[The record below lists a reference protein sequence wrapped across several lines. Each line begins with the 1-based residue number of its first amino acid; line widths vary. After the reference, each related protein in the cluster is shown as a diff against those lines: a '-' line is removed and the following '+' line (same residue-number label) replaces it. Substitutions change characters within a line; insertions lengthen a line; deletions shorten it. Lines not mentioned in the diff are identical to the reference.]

1 MSFIL
6 KIDLMVSLVIRW
18 NVDPEIFSLGPL
30 SVRWYGLLFAFS
42 FVVGYLIFQRI
53 FKREGIKEEVLD
65 SLTVYMALGV
75 IIGARLGHVLFY
87 DPQYYFSNPIKIFK
101 IWEGG
106 LASHGASIGILI
118 ALYYFSKKHRK
129 TFLWIMDRI
138 VIVVALAGA
147 MIRTGNLMN
156 SEIYGVQTDLPWG
169 FIFVRAGEMVPK
181 HPTQIYEALAYL
193 LLFVLLFFLYQKK
206 LPKLKEG
213 QLFGIFLIILF
224 TARFFIEY
232 IKEDQSD
239 FEAGMALNM
248 GQILS
253 IPFIIGGF
261 IILWYSGKKN
271 KPAYVETEKSQKRKK

>member
-1 MSFIL
+1 
-6 KIDLMVSLVIRW
+6 MVSLVIRW
-18 NVDPEIFSLGPL
+18 NIDPEIFSLGPL

-106 LASHGASIGILI
+106 LASHGAAIGILI
-118 ALYYFSKKHRK
+118 ALYLFAKKHKK

-138 VIVVALAGA
+138 VIVVALAGS

-193 LLFVLLFFLYQKK
+193 LLFVLLYFLYQKR

-261 IILWYSGKKN
+261 AMLWYAGKKN
-271 KPAYVETEKSQKRKK
+271 KPAYKEAEKSQKRKK

>member
-1 MSFIL
+1 
-6 KIDLMVSLVIRW
+6 MVSLVIRW

-106 LASHGASIGILI
+106 LASHGAAIGILI
-118 ALYYFSKKHRK
+118 ALYLFAKKHKK

-193 LLFVLLFFLYQKK
+193 LLFVLLYFLYQKR

-224 TARFFIEY
+224 AARFFIEY

-253 IPFIIGGF
+253 IPFIFGGF
-261 IILWYSGKKN
+261 AMLWYAAKKN
-271 KPAYVETEKSQKRKK
+271 KPAYEEGKQPQKRKNK